1 MQNKISLSLLVL
13 FLVCFY
19 LIDDDSFFPVLLREL
34 TLKYLV
40 PILFLLYL
48 CIGAIHND
56 VSSALGIVS
65 ASSIPAELLELA
77 GH

>member
-1 MQNKISLSLLVL
+1 MT
-13 FLVCFY
+13 
-19 LIDDDSFFPVLLREL
+19 FFFFSPVLLREL
-34 TLKYLV
+34 TLKCLV

-48 CIGAIHND
+48 CIGAIHNY
-56 VSSALGIVS
+56 VSSAQGIVS